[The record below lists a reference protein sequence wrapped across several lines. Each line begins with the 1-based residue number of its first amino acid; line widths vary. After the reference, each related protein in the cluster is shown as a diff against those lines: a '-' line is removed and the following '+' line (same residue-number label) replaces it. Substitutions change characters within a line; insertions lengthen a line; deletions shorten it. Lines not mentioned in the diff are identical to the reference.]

1 MVIFFN
7 TATTFQPWKR
17 RNHLEPDAS
26 GYGASIRP
34 RPFSRGIVRQ
44 PRAHHLTQPRASIR
58 PRPFSRGIVLS
69 LKKFAGNVMRLQYGH
84 DLSAVETTGHWGIY
98 SLRSNASIRPRP
110 FSRGN
115 IL

>member
-26 GYGASIRP
+26 GYG
-34 RPFSRGIVRQ
+34 
-44 PRAHHLTQPRASIR
+44 ASIR